1 MTIEISAARQR
12 LYDEAIAYAAGDI
25 NDRDRQR
32 ILCEAAKAYSR
43 AFLEAARNP
52 PGSEPR
58 ASGDVAV
65 FPNYGR
71 AKGLPVRGAEVGDLR
86 FYRAGCERTLA
97 DPSKARFHAK
107 ERALLAAIEAELEG
121 R

>member
-1 MTIEISAARQR
+1 MTIELSAARQR

-43 AFLEAARNP
+43 AFLEAARHP

-58 ASGDVAV
+58 ASSVTV
-65 FPNYGR
+65 PFGR
-71 AKGLPVRGAEVGDLR
+71 DKGKTLDKVDVRGLR
-86 FYRAGCERTLA
+86 WLLGVVSESV
-97 DPSKARFHAK
+97 DDESKARWR
-107 ERALLAAIEAELEG
+107 EQNVALRDAIEAELEG